1 MAEKRPPA
9 WKHPE
14 GDEATTVCL
23 AACLDVQL
31 IVDKNVDLYK
41 SIDMKSGLSQQGLLD
56 SKVMLKSQQGLLE
69 AKVMLKSVLE
79 VDPRGGYF
87 CRWTWSGL
95 QMLA

>member
-14 GDEATTVCL
+14 GDEATAVCL

-56 SKVMLKSQQGLLE
+56 SKVMLKSL
-69 AKVMLKSVLE
+69 LE

-87 CRWTWSGL
+87 L
-95 QMLA
+95 QVDMVRAATRKFLQARASPNAWR